1 MTNTI
6 PFGSWP
12 SPITAASLVAGAVG
26 INEVVLDGDDIWWG
40 ESRPDEG
47 GRTALMRWSDGQT
60 NEMTSPE
67 ANVRTRVH
75 EYGGG
80 AWWVQHGV
88 CFYVD
93 YDDQRLRRLDAGG
106 VAFLTPE
113 PEDRA
118 SRRYADGRVT
128 PDGKWFV
135 CVQETHEPGG
145 EVRNEIAAV
154 ATDASETIRVLAS
167 GVDFYASPRIS
178 PDGTQVAWIQ
188 WSHPNMPWD
197 VTELWIADLV
207 DGEAGN
213 SRQLVGNGDEALQEP
228 LWSDDGSLRV
238 VTDRNEWWNIF
249 TVDIATGELALDVGG
264 DFEVVTPHWVFGLSH
279 YGEGVYVEA
288 APGGQVL
295 RVEGRPD
302 PVALPYTVLSSI
314 RRDGDTLVC
323 LAGSAASET
332 EVIRIDL
339 SENVP
344 HTRVICAARDLNL
357 SEAFLPNPEAIT
369 FPTKRTPSDD
379 PNTDPVAHALFYAPA
394 NPDYEGHPSERPPL
408 VVLIHGGPTAA
419 ARRQLQLGH
428 RYWTSR
434 GIAVVD
440 VDYRGSTGYGR
451 TYRHSLDDQWGVAD
465 VADAVAAAQYLADRG
480 DVDADRLIIRGG
492 SAGGFTTL
500 AALAFDD
507 VFAVGG
513 SRYGVADLSALAAD
527 THKFEAR
534 YLDRLVGPYPEAAAL
549 YAERSPINHI
559 DKFDV
564 PMIVLQGDEDEV
576 VPPNQSEMIVD
587 ALRSKNIKVE
597 YLLFEGEQ
605 HGFRQADN
613 IVAALEAELKFYGDV
628 LRFEPSL

>member
-1 MTNTI
+1 MTK
-6 PFGSWP
+6 FGSWP
-12 SPITAASLVAGAVG
+12 SPITATSLVAGAVG
-26 INEVVLDGDDIWWG
+26 INEVVLDGGDIWWG

-60 NEMTSPE
+60 TEMTAPQ

-80 AWWVQHGV
+80 AWWVQNGV

-93 YDDQRLRRLDAGG
+93 YADQRLRRLDGGG
-106 VAFLTPE
+106 VLFLTPE
-113 PEDRA
+113 PEVRA
-118 SRRYADGRVT
+118 SLRYADGRVT

-135 CVQETHEPGG
+135 CVHETHEAGG
-145 EVRNEIAAV
+145 EVRNEIVAV
-154 ATDASETIRVLAS
+154 AVDGSETMHVLAS

-178 PDGTQVAWIQ
+178 SDGTQVAWIQ

-207 DGEAGN
+207 DGEARN
-213 SRQLVGNGDEALQEP
+213 SHQLVGNGDEALQEP
-228 LWSDDGSLRV
+228 QWSDDGSLRV

-249 TVDIATGELALDVGG
+249 IVDIATGELALDVGG

-279 YGEGVYVEA
+279 YGEGVHVEA
-288 APGGQVL
+288 TSSGQVL
-295 RVEGRPD
+295 RVEGNGD
-302 PVALPYTVLSSI
+302 PIALPYTVLSSV
-314 RRDGDTLVC
+314 RRNGDILVC

-339 SENVP
+339 SQNVP
-344 HTRVICAARDLNL
+344 HPHVIRAARDLKL

-369 FPTKRTPSDD
+369 FPTKRTPSDN

-394 NPDYEGHPSERPPL
+394 NPDHQAHRSERPPL

-465 VADAVAAAQYLADRG
+465 VADAVAAAHYLADRG
-480 DVDADRLIIRGG
+480 DVDSDRLIIRGG

-513 SRYGVADLSALAAD
+513 SRYGVADLSALAED

-534 YLDRLVGPYPEAAAL
+534 YLDRLVGPYPEAAAV

-559 DKFDV
+559 DKFNV

-587 ALRSKNIKVE
+587 ALRSKNIKVQ

-605 HGFRQADN
+605 HGFRQAGN

-628 LRFEPSL
+628 LGFEPSL

>member
-1 MTNTI
+1 MATTA
-6 PFGSWP
+6 PFGSWL
-12 SPITAASLVAGAVG
+12 SPITAVSLVSGAVG

-47 GRTALMRWSDGQT
+47 GRTALVRWREGVVE
-60 NEMTSPE
+60 EMTSPE

-80 AWWVQHGV
+80 AWWVQDGV

-93 YDDQRLRRLDAGG
+93 YADQRLRRMDSDG

-113 PEDRA
+113 PDVRA
-118 SRRYADGRVT
+118 ALRYADGRAT

-135 CVQETHEPGG
+135 CVREVLGTEGEP
-145 EVRNEIAAV
+145 RNEIVAV
-154 ATDASETIRVLAS
+154 ATDGSETVNVLAA

-178 PDGTQVAWIQ
+178 PDGTTVVWIQ
-188 WSHPNMPWD
+188 WSHPDMPWD
-197 VTELWIADLV
+197 VTELWIADLT
-207 DGEAGN
+207 DGQGTN
-213 SRQLVGNGDEALQEP
+213 QRKLVGNGAEALQEP
-228 LWSDDGSLRV
+228 QWSTDGTLRI
-238 VTDRNEWWNIF
+238 VTDRDEWWTIF
-249 TVDIATGELALDVGG
+249 TVNTATGALTLDIGGEFEL
-264 DFEVVTPHWVFGLSH
+264 VTPHWVFGLNH
-279 YGEGVYVEA
+279 YAEGVYVE
-288 APGGQVL
+288 PISSGQVL
-295 RVEGRPD
+295 RVAGFSEPM
-302 PVALPYTVLSSI
+302 PMAYTVLSSI
-314 RRDGDTLVC
+314 RRVGNTIVC
-323 LAGSAASET
+323 LAASAASET
-332 EVIRIDL
+332 EIVRVEVSGTVPEVQVIR
-339 SENVP
+339 
-344 HTRVICAARDLNL
+344 AARELGL
-357 SEAFLPNPEAIT
+357 AEPFLPNPEAIT
-369 FPTKRTPSDD
+369 FPTQRTGSDE
-379 PNTDPVAHALFYAPA
+379 PNVEPVAHALFYAPA
-394 NPDYEGHPSERPPL
+394 HADTQGPPGERPPL

-451 TYRHSLDDQWGVAD
+451 TYRHALNDQWGIAD
-465 VADAVAAAQYLADRG
+465 VADAIAAAQFLADRG
-480 DVDADRLIIRGG
+480 DVDPDRLIIRGG

-500 AALAFDD
+500 AALAFSDT
-507 VFAVGG
+507 FAVGG

-534 YLDRLVGPYPEAAAL
+534 YLDRLVGPYPEAAEV

-587 ALRSKNIKVE
+587 ALRAKGIRVE

-605 HGFRQADN
+605 HGFRQAAN
-613 IVAALEAELKFYGDV
+613 IITAQEAELSFYGEV
-628 LRFEPSL
+628 LGFQPQL